1 MSCAAC
7 VRRVEL
13 AIGAVP
19 GVENCNVNLATERA
33 QVVFDNESTTIETII
48 KASADAGYQAELPI
62 EQSTLT
68 VSIKGLTCASCVSRV
83 EKAVQNLQG
92 VESASVNLATEKA
105 RIVYASQLTNLTLIK
120 AAVREAG
127 YDIVDVTIESA
138 TDEDER
144 KAQDLVKQR
153 NNLILALV
161 FAVPLVAIAMA
172 EMVGASLP
180 DIISPMHNP
189 ENFALTQLLLVLPII
204 FAGFHFYTSGFKAL
218 LHRNPNMDS
227 LIAVGTSAA
236 IGYSAW
242 NTLAVF
248 QGDSQAVMFLYFET
262 AGMIIALIKVGKYL
276 ESVSKGKTSEAIKR
290 LMGLQPKTATVKRN
304 GEYVQI
310 AVAEVEVGDLLLAKP
325 GEKIAVDG
333 VVVEGRTAVNES
345 MLTGESLPVDKAV
358 GDPVTGASVNQN
370 GTIVYRA
377 DRIGKD
383 TALAHIIELVEE
395 AQGNKAP
402 IARLADVI
410 AGYFVPVVMVI
421 AVVCGLAWLFAGM
434 PVEFAL
440 KIFISILVIACP
452 CALGLATPTAIMVG
466 TGRGAALGILIKGGE
481 PLEIA
486 GRIRNIVFD
495 KTGTI
500 TEGKP
505 KATDII
511 PLGSIS
517 ENDLLQLAASAEIGS
532 EHALGAA
539 IVEEA
544 KNRNLKFIEASEF
557 QAIPGLG
564 IKVQLGGRQIALGNL
579 KLMKNLG
586 VLSEDLVEAQK
597 LSSEGKTP
605 MYVALD
611 GTPAG
616 IIAVADTVKPDS
628 AAAISRLHAMG
639 IKTIMLTGD
648 NPQAAAAIAR
658 QVGID
663 EVIAEVLPGDKA
675 EQIKKLQS
683 KGEKTAM
690 VGDGINDAPALACAD
705 LGIAIGSGTDVAL
718 ESAQI
723 VLMKNSLSG
732 VVTAIELSK
741 ATLRNIKQNLFWAF
755 AYNTAGIPV
764 AAGLLYVFGGPT
776 LNPMFAAA
784 AMAMSSVSV
793 VTNAL
798 RLRNFKATEVQIADD
813 LLVEDLALENQEVI
827 STIAEPPMRK
837 TNMKSEISIEGM
849 SCMHCVQNVTD
860 KLNGLDG
867 IISTKVSL
875 EQNSAVIETEEQPDE
890 AAITSVITN
899 AGYSV
904 TGISTL

>member
-1 MSCAAC
+1 MSLETQTLNIRDMSCAAC

-13 AIGAVP
+13 AIGGLP
-19 GVENCNVNLATERA
+19 GVEKCSVNLATERA
-33 QVVFDNESTTIETII
+33 QVVFDKETTTIESII
-48 KASADAGYQAELPI
+48 NASADAGYQAALPI
-62 EQSTLT
+62 DQSTLT
-68 VSIKGLTCASCVSRV
+68 VSIKGMTCASCVSRV
-83 EKAVQNLQG
+83 EKALLALEG
-92 VESASVNLATEKA
+92 VESAAVNLATEKA
-105 RIVYASQLTNLTLIK
+105 RIVYASQLTNLARIK
-120 AAVREAG
+120 TAVIEAG
-127 YDIVDVTIESA
+127 YDVVDVTIESA
-138 TDEDER
+138 ADEDER
-144 KAQDLVKQR
+144 KERELLQQR
-153 NNLILALV
+153 NDLILALV

-172 EMVGASLP
+172 EMVGFSLP
-180 DIISPMHNP
+180 KIVSPIHNP
-189 ENFALTQLLLVLPII
+189 ENFALTQLLLILPIV
-204 FAGFHFYTSGFKAL
+204 FAGFHFYTSGFRAL

-242 NTLAVF
+242 NTLAVL
-248 QGDSQAVMFLYFET
+248 QGDSQAAMFLYFET
-262 AGMIIALIKVGKYL
+262 AGMIIALVKVGKYL
-276 ESVSKGKTSEAIKR
+276 ESVSKGKTSGAVKKLI
-290 LMGLQPKTATVKRN
+290 GLQPKTATVKRN

-310 AVAEVEVGDLLLAKP
+310 AAEEVVVGDLLLAKP

-421 AVVCGLAWLFAGM
+421 AVVCGLAWFVAGM
-434 PVEFAL
+434 PVAFAL
-440 KIFISILVIACP
+440 KIFISVLVIACP

-466 TGRGAALGILIKGGE
+466 TGRGAALGVLIKGGE

-505 KATDII
+505 KTTDII
-511 PLGSIS
+511 PIDSS
-517 ENDLLQLAASAEIGS
+517 NENDLLQLAASAEMGS

-544 KNRNLKFIEASEF
+544 KNRNLKFIEGRDF

-564 IKVQLGGRQIALGNL
+564 IKVTLNGKQVALGNL
-579 KLMKNLG
+579 KLMKDLE
-586 VLSEDLVEAQK
+586 VLSEDLPQAQK

-605 MYVALD
+605 MYIAAD
-611 GTPAG
+611 GTIAG
-616 IIAVADTVKPDS
+616 IIAVADTVKSDS
-628 AAAISRLHAMG
+628 AAAISRLHDMG

-648 NPQAAAAIAR
+648 NPQAAEAIAR
-658 QVGID
+658 QVGIN

-675 EQIKKLQS
+675 EQIQKLQIS
-683 KGEKTAM
+683 GEKTAM

-718 ESAQI
+718 ESAQVI
-723 VLMKNSLSG
+723 LMQNSLSG

-755 AYNTAGIPV
+755 AYNSAGIPV
-764 AAGLLYVFGGPT
+764 AAGLLYIFGGPT

-798 RLRNFKATEVQIADD
+798 RLRNFET
-813 LLVEDLALENQEVI
+813 VEDVNVFNPTTK
-827 STIAEPPMRK
+827 STLRK
-837 TNMKSEISIEGM
+837 KNMKSEISIEGM

-860 KLNGLDG
+860 KLNAMDEV
-867 IISTKVSL
+867 ISTQVSL
-875 EQNSAVIETEEQPDE
+875 EQNSAVIETQERPDE
-890 AAITSVITN
+890 AVITSVIDN
-899 AGYSV
+899 AGYAV
-904 TGISTL
+904 TGIRTL

>member
-1 MSCAAC
+1 MSSETQTLDIRDMTCAAC
-7 VRRVEL
+7 VRRVEM
-13 AIGAVP
+13 AIGKLP
-19 GVENCNVNLATERA
+19 GVERCSVNLATEKA
-33 QVVFDNESTTIETII
+33 QVVFDEDVTSIETII
-48 KASADAGYQAELPI
+48 KASADAGYQADVPI
-62 EQSTLT
+62 DRSTLT
-68 VSIKGLTCASCVSRV
+68 VSIQGMTCASCVGRV
-83 EKAVQNLQG
+83 EEALLDLKG
-92 VESASVNLATEKA
+92 VESAAVNLATEKA
-105 RIVYASQLTNLTLIK
+105 RIIYASASTNLAQIRK
-120 AAVREAG
+120 AVNDAG
-127 YDIVDVTIESA
+127 YDVVDVSIESA
-138 TDEDER
+138 AAKDDR
-144 KAQDLVKQR
+144 KMRELVKQR
-153 NNLILALV
+153 NDLILALI
-161 FAVPLVAIAMA
+161 FAIPLIAVAMA
-172 EMVGASLP
+172 EMVGVALP
-180 DIISPMHNP
+180 AIISPAHNP
-189 ENFALTQLLLVLPII
+189 QNFALTQLALVLPIV
-204 FAGFHFYTSGFKAL
+204 FAGFHFYTNGFKAL
-218 LHRNPNMDS
+218 LHGNPNMDS

-242 NTLAVF
+242 NTLAVL
-248 QGDSQAVMFLYFET
+248 QGDAQAVMFLYFET
-262 AGMIIALIKVGKYL
+262 AGVIIALIKVGKYL
-276 ESVSKGKTSEAIKR
+276 ESVSKGKTSQAVKS

-310 AVAEVEVGDLLLAKP
+310 AVDEVEVGDILLTKP

-333 VVVEGRTAVNES
+333 VVVEGSTAVDES
-345 MLTGESLPVDKAV
+345 MLTGESLSVDKAV

-370 GTIVYRA
+370 GTISFRA

-383 TALAHIIELVEE
+383 TALARIISLVEE

-410 AGYFVPVVMVI
+410 SGYFVPVVMVI
-421 AVVCGLAWLFAGM
+421 AVVCGLAWFLAGM
-434 PVEFAL
+434 PLAFAL
-440 KIFISILVIACP
+440 KIFISVLVIACP

-511 PLGSIS
+511 PLGSTS
-517 ENDLLQLAASAEIGS
+517 DNDLVQLAASAEMGS

-539 IVEEA
+539 IVEEG
-544 KNRNLKFIEASEF
+544 KDRNLEFLPGSDF

-564 IKVQLGGRQIALGNL
+564 ITVKLDGRQVALGNL
-579 KLMKNLG
+579 RLMKSLD
-586 VLSEDLVEAQK
+586 VLSEDVAEAQK

-605 MYVALD
+605 MYVAVD

-628 AAAISRLHAMG
+628 AAAIARLQAMG

-675 EQIKKLQS
+675 EQIERLQHS
-683 KGEKTAM
+683 GEKTAM
-690 VGDGINDAPALACAD
+690 VGDGINDAPALARAD
-705 LGIAIGSGTDVAL
+705 LGIAIESGTDVAM
-718 ESAQI
+718 ESAQV
-723 VLMKNSLSG
+723 VLMKNSLYG

-755 AYNTAGIPV
+755 AYNSAGIPV
-764 AAGLLYVFGGPT
+764 AGGLLFMFGGPT

-798 RLRNFKATEVQIADD
+798 RLRNFKTA
-813 LLVEDLALENQEVI
+813 EDVGVLSPVPNPQLRE
-827 STIAEPPMRK
+827 TR
-837 TNMKSEISIEGM
+837 MKSEISIEGM
-849 SCMHCVQNVTD
+849 SCMHCVKSVTD
-860 KLNGLDG
+860 TLNGLDAV
-867 IISTKVSL
+867 ISTEVDL
-875 EQNSAVIETEEQPDE
+875 EQNSAVIETAQEPDE
-890 AAITSVITN
+890 AVITSVITD

-904 TGISTL
+904 TGIRAL

>member
-1 MSCAAC
+1 MSIETQTLDIRDMSCAAC

-13 AIGAVP
+13 VIGGLP
-19 GVENCNVNLATERA
+19 GVERCNVNLATEKA
-33 QVVFDNESTTIETII
+33 QVAFDQERTSIETII
-48 KASADAGYQAELPI
+48 EASAAAGYQAELAI
-62 EQSTLT
+62 DRSTLT
-68 VSIKGLTCASCVSRV
+68 VAIKGMTCASCVSRV
-83 EKAVQNLQG
+83 EKALRNLAE
-92 VESASVNLATEKA
+92 VESAQVNLATEKA
-105 RIVYASQLTNLTLIK
+105 RIIYASGSTNLARIK
-120 AAVREAG
+120 TAVSEAG
-127 YDIVDVTIESA
+127 YEIVDVTIQSA
-138 TDEDER
+138 ADADER
-144 KAQDLVKQR
+144 KMRDLVKQR
-153 NNLILALV
+153 NDLIMALV
-161 FAVPLVAIAMA
+161 FVVPLVAVAMA
-172 EMVGASLP
+172 EMVGVSLP
-180 DIISPMHNP
+180 EVISPMHNP
-189 ENFALTQLLLVLPII
+189 ANFALTQLALVLPIV
-204 FAGFHFYTSGFKAL
+204 FAGFHFYTNGFKAL
-218 LHRNPNMDS
+218 LHGNPNMDS

-236 IGYSAW
+236 IGYSVW
-242 NTLAVF
+242 NTLATL
-248 QGDSQAVMFLYFET
+248 QGDSQAVMFLYYET

-310 AVAEVEVGDLLLAKP
+310 AVDEVAIGDILLAKP

-333 VVVEGRTAVNES
+333 VVVEGRTAVDES
-345 MLTGESLPVDKAV
+345 MLTGESLPVDKAM

-370 GTIVYRA
+370 GTIHYRA

-383 TALAHIIELVEE
+383 TALARIINLVEE

-421 AVVCGLAWLFAGM
+421 ATVCGLAWFFIGMM
-434 PVEFAL
+434 PVAFAL
-440 KIFISILVIACP
+440 KIFISVLVIACP

-466 TGRGAALGILIKGGE
+466 TGRGAALGVLIKGGE

-486 GRIRNIVFD
+486 GGIRNIVFD

-511 PLGSIS
+511 PLGSTS
-517 ENDLLQLAASAEIGS
+517 ENDLLQLAASAEMGS

-539 IVEEA
+539 IVEEG
-544 KNRNLKFIEASEF
+544 KNRSIEFIEASDF
-557 QAIPGLG
+557 QALPGLG
-564 IKVQLGGRQIALGNL
+564 IKVKLDGRQVAVGNL
-579 KLMKNLG
+579 KLMQSLD
-586 VLSEDLVEAQK
+586 VLSEDLAQAQK

-605 MYVALD
+605 MYVAVD
-611 GTPAG
+611 GTAAG

-628 AAAISRLHAMG
+628 AAAIARLHAMG

-663 EVIAEVLPGDKA
+663 EVIAEVLPADKA
-675 EQIKKLQS
+675 ERIKELQA

-690 VGDGINDAPALACAD
+690 VGDGINDAPALARAD

-718 ESAQI
+718 ESAQV

-732 VVTAIELSK
+732 VVTTIELSK

-764 AAGLLYVFGGPT
+764 AGGLLYIFGGPT

-798 RLRNFKATEVQIADD
+798 RLRNFK
-813 LLVEDLALENQEVI
+813 
-827 STIAEPPMRK
+827 IAEDVGVSSPIAKPPLREDK
-837 TNMKSEISIEGM
+837 MKSEISIEGM
-849 SCMHCVQNVTD
+849 TCEHCVKNVTD
-860 KLNGLDG
+860 KLNGLAEV
-867 IISTKVSL
+867 ISTEVSL
-875 EQNSAVIETEEQPDE
+875 EQNSAVIETEEKPDE
-890 AAITSVITN
+890 AVITGVITN

-904 TGISTL
+904 TGIRTL

>member
-1 MSCAAC
+1 MGLETQTLDIRDMSCAAC

-13 AIGAVP
+13 AIGKLP
-19 GVENCNVNLATERA
+19 GVATCNVNLATEQA
-33 QVVFDNESTTIETII
+33 QVVFDKDETSIETVIE
-48 KASADAGYQAELPI
+48 ASVAAGYPAELPI
-62 EQSTLT
+62 DRSTLT
-68 VSIKGLTCASCVSRV
+68 VSISGMTCASCVGRA
-83 EKAVQNLQG
+83 ENALRELDG
-92 VESASVNLATEKA
+92 VESAAVNLATERA
-105 RIVYASQLTNLTLIK
+105 RIVYASASTNLTQIRK
-120 AAVREAG
+120 AVNEAG
-127 YDIVDVTIESA
+127 YDVVDVTIENA
-138 TDEDER
+138 ADEDER
-144 KAQDLVKQR
+144 KVRELVDQR
-153 NNLILALV
+153 NDLILALV
-161 FAVPLVAIAMA
+161 FAIPLIAVAMA
-172 EMVGASLP
+172 EMVGISLP
-180 DIISPMHNP
+180 EIISPTHNP
-189 ENFALTQLLLVLPII
+189 QNFALMQLVLVLPIV
-204 FAGFHFYTSGFKAL
+204 FAGFHFYTNGFKAL

-227 LIAVGTSAA
+227 LIAVGTGAA
-236 IGYSAW
+236 IGYSTW
-242 NTLAVF
+242 NTLAVL
-248 QGDSQAVMFLYFET
+248 QGDAQAVMFLYFET
-262 AGMIIALIKVGKYL
+262 AGVIIALVKVGKYL
-276 ESVSKGKTSEAIKR
+276 ESVSKGKTSQAVKT

-304 GEYVQI
+304 GDYVQI
-310 AVAEVEVGDLLLAKP
+310 AVAEVEVGDILLTKP

-333 VVVEGRTAVNES
+333 VVVEGRTAVDES

-370 GTIVYRA
+370 GTISYRA

-383 TALAHIIELVEE
+383 TALARIISLVEE

-421 AVVCGLAWLFAGM
+421 AIVCGLAWFLAGM
-434 PVEFAL
+434 PLAFAL
-440 KIFISILVIACP
+440 KIFISVLVIACP

-505 KATDII
+505 KATDIM
-511 PLGSIS
+511 PLGSIG

-539 IVEEA
+539 IVAEGKDRE
-544 KNRNLKFIEASEF
+544 LKLLQATDF
-557 QAIPGLG
+557 QAKPGLG
-564 IKVQLGGRQIALGNL
+564 ITVELDGRQVALGNL
-579 KLMKNLG
+579 KLMQHLD
-586 VLSEDLVEAQK
+586 VLSADLAEAQR

-605 MYVALD
+605 MYVAVD
-611 GTPAG
+611 GTVEG

-628 AAAISRLHAMG
+628 AAAISRLQAMG
-639 IKTIMLTGD
+639 IKTVMLTGD
-648 NPQAAAAIAR
+648 NPQAAQAIAR

-675 EQIKKLQS
+675 EQIRQLQL
-683 KGEKTAM
+683 KGERTAM
-690 VGDGINDAPALACAD
+690 VGDGINDAPALARAD
-705 LGIAIGSGTDVAL
+705 LGIAIGSGTDVAM

-732 VVTAIELSK
+732 VVTAIELSQ

-755 AYNTAGIPV
+755 AYNSAGIPV
-764 AAGLLYVFGGPT
+764 AGGLLYIFGGPT

-793 VTNAL
+793 VSNAL
-798 RLRNFKATEVQIADD
+798 RLRNFKTA
-813 LLVEDLALENQEVI
+813 EDAGVFSPI
-827 STIAEPPMRK
+827 PIPPSRVN
-837 TNMKSEISIEGM
+837 NMKSEISIEGM
-849 SCMHCVQNVTD
+849 TCMHCVKNVTD
-860 KLNGLDG
+860 TLDGLDEV
-867 IISTKVSL
+867 ISTEVSL
-875 EQNSAVIETEEQPDE
+875 EQNSAVIETAQTPDE
-890 AAITSVITN
+890 ATITSVITD

-904 TGISTL
+904 TAIRAL